1 MPSVV
6 KAATV
11 AISLDLRSRPGR
23 NISYSNRIINQR
35 SGVRYRSLFHGHGID
50 LLYIF
55 EPNIYGISVISNER
69 AGIWQRLTPS
79 YYNLDI
85 SVVWIIK
92 EHFTLLAIDVRNL
105 SKRFDDFQAI
115 SDISFSVED
124 GETFG
129 FLGPNGAGKTTTIRI
144 LTGISAPTK
153 GSASIFGLDIVKETI
168 AAKKLMGIVPETSNV
183 YDDLSAWRNLMFSAE
198 LYGISKSIRE
208 KRGQELLE
216 LFGLWS
222 RKDDKARGYSK
233 GMKRRLTLAM
243 GLINEPRLLF
253 LDEPTSGLDVQSN
266 LIIRE
271 VISDLNSKGVTVF
284 LTTHNI
290 EEANL
295 VCDRVA
301 IVNKGRIAAI
311 DSPEKLKGTI
321 QSVQS
326 VEVAF
331 DNSSA
336 DIMEALKKFSRVS
349 EVRKEGDKF
358 RLYTEDPS
366 SVMPQLME
374 YSNTHGNRI
383 VIMNTYGPS
392 LEDVFIKLTGLDV
405 NAKGVRTVE

>member
-1 MPSVV
+1 
-6 KAATV
+6 
-11 AISLDLRSRPGR
+11 
-23 NISYSNRIINQR
+23 
-35 SGVRYRSLFHGHGID
+35 LF
-50 LLYIF
+50 
-55 EPNIYGISVISNER
+55 
-69 AGIWQRLTPS
+69 
-79 YYNLDI
+79 
-85 SVVWIIK
+85 
-92 EHFTLLAIDVRNL
+92 AIDVNHL
-105 SKRFDDFQAI
+105 SKRFGDFQAI
-115 SDISFSVED
+115 TDLSFSVQD

-144 LTGISAPTK
+144 LTGISSPSE
-153 GSASIFGLDIVKETI
+153 GEASIFGLDIVKDTI
-168 AAKKLMGIVPETSNV
+168 AAKKMMGIVPETSNV

-198 LYGISKSIRE
+198 LYGIAKNVRE

-216 LFGLWS
+216 LFGLWA

-266 LIIRE
+266 LIIRD
-271 VISDLNSKGVTVF
+271 VIRDLNSRKVTVF

-301 IVNKGRIAAI
+301 IVNRGRIAAI

-331 DNSSA
+331 DRSSS
-336 DIMEALKKFSRVS
+336 DMIDALRRIDRVS

-358 RLYTEDPS
+358 RLYTEDPAT
-366 SVMPQLME
+366 VMVQLME
-374 YSNTHGNRI
+374 YSKVHANRI
-383 VIMNTYGPS
+383 VTMNTFGPS
-392 LEDVFIKLTGLDV
+392 LEDVFIKLTGLEL
-405 NAKGVRTVE
+405 NAKGVRTVD